1 MTLLMT
7 RKGRR
12 VAVAGMSFM
21 VTLVTRLLAAVRMT
35 DHWKMSRATRG
46 LNTSRC
52 CCAVVGHNSH
62 NSSTAPDSR
71 QPAPGSIFTSEL
83 GRTGRWTAVTRPAHT
98 DTAVYTGEERGKCL
112 TVDIFWSFSFWLV
125 IKASTVFL

>member
-35 DHWKMSRATRG
+35 DHWKMSRATPG
-46 LNTSRC
+46 LNTTAAG
-52 CCAVVGHNSH
+52 AVVLLLVTTVTTAAPHRTVASQHPGASSLRNS
-62 NSSTAPDSR
+62 D
-71 QPAPGSIFTSEL
+71 
-83 GRTGRWTAVTRPAHT
+83 GRDGGLR
-98 DTAVYTGEERGKCL
+98 
-112 TVDIFWSFSFWLV
+112 
-125 IKASTVFL
+125 

>member
-1 MTLLMT
+1 MTLLM
-7 RKGRR
+7 RKKGRMVT
-12 VAVAGMSFM
+12 VARMSFM
-21 VTLVTRLLAAVRMT
+21 VRRMLAAVRMT

-98 DTAVYTGEERGKCL
+98 DTAVYTGEERGKCW
-112 TVDIFWSFSFWLV
+112 TVAVLVAFSLWLV
-125 IKASTVFL
+125 V